1 MAHLDQPIT
10 AEDVEW
16 VFRAILNRPVNNDE
30 WKAKIVGSRVKVGDF
45 MTSVRRSPEMIKR
58 VVQEAGATMPSP
70 NRIDDYR
77 FRLPDRLATAPA
89 RPARFLL
96 IGSCLMDSWPA
107 IITAA
112 EPGVSINRIVFN
124 NASALPPMTAAE
136 AKTYD
141 FQILQ
146 IPARSILPEV
156 ALMSIK
162 GDDIAGYEAL
172 FEQACRLMRANLE
185 AIAAYNTRYG
195 IPSYVLS
202 FYTPMQNPLGRAQKR
217 YCLSNMVYFME
228 ELNRRLHEE
237 AAGFRNMT
245 VIDSDGII
253 NTFGKK
259 YFQEDF
265 VSHFTHG
272 SVVNG
277 LIMPGDQ
284 GRLEPIGNV
293 DELYTPS
300 VARIVTAFYREALAL
315 RKAEQQTDAVK
326 LVIFDLDDT
335 LWRGVAA
342 EADDPGAEIV
352 EGWPLGVLEAASYLW
367 RRGILLAIVSKNDE
381 ATARAIW
388 KKVYRGRFPLE
399 NFASVKI
406 NWQPK
411 AENIAAILAEVNLLP
426 DSVLFVDDNPVERA
440 AIREAFPGMR
450 TMDAPLAE
458 WRRILLWA
466 PELQRAVIT
475 DEAVARTEMIKAQIA
490 REAVRSEMS
499 HEEFLASLGIEIVP
513 HVVRDGADRR
523 FQRCFELLNKTNQFN
538 TTGRRWTPAE
548 MEALFAEGG
557 CLIALDVSDKFT
569 TYGITG
575 VVIVRR
581 DTVEQF
587 VLSCRVFGMGVE
599 QAAMAVAQRH
609 IGGTMRGLIQ
619 PTEKNR
625 LSLGL
630 YETLGFKAGEDG
642 TWVLPE
648 GRLEVPQHI
657 SLSAA

>member
-1 MAHLDQPIT
+1 MAHLDQPVT
-10 AEDVEW
+10 AEDVER
-16 VFRAILNRPVNNDE
+16 VFQAILHRPVNNDD
-30 WKAKIVGSRVKVGDF
+30 WRARIVGSGVSVGDF
-45 MTSVRRSPEMIKR
+45 MTSVRNSPELKAR
-58 VVQEAGATMPSP
+58 VFREAGAAMPSP
-70 NRIDDYR
+70 NRVEDQR
-77 FRLPDRLATAPA
+77 FRLPDQLSITPL

-107 IITAA
+107 VISAA

-146 IPARSILPEV
+146 IPLRSILPEGP
-156 ALMSIK
+156 LMSIK
-162 GDDIAGYEAL
+162 AGDLAGYEAL
-172 FEQACRLMRANLE
+172 FEKACSLMKANLE
-185 AIAAYNTRYG
+185 ALAAYNVRYG
-195 IPSYVLS
+195 IPSYLLS
-202 FYTPMQNPLGRAQKR
+202 LYTPMQNPLGRAQKR
-217 YCLSNMVYFME
+217 YCLSNMVYFIE
-228 ELNRRLHEE
+228 QLNRRLYEE
-237 AAGFRNMT
+237 AAKFRNMT

-253 NTFGKK
+253 DTFGKK
-259 YFQEDF
+259 YFQDDF
-265 VSHFTHG
+265 LSHFTHG
-272 SVVNG
+272 SIATG
-277 LIMPGDQ
+277 LAMPGDQ
-284 GRLEPIGNV
+284 ARLEPIGNV
-293 DELYTPS
+293 EELYSPNI
-300 VARIVTAFYREALAL
+300 ARIIIAFYREALAL

-342 EADDPGAEIV
+342 ETDDPGPEII
-352 EGWPLGVLEAASYLW
+352 EGWPLGILEAASYLW

-388 KKVYRGRFPLE
+388 KKAYRGRFPME
-399 NFASVKI
+399 NFAAVKI
-406 NWQPK
+406 NWAPK

-440 AIREAFPGMR
+440 AIREAFPGIR

-475 DEAVARTEMIKAQIA
+475 EEAAARTEMIQAQIA
-490 REAVRSEMS
+490 REAVRSEMT

-513 HVVRDGADRR
+513 HVVRDSAGGR

-538 TTGRRWTPAE
+538 TTCRRWTPAE
-548 MEALFAEGG
+548 IEELFAEGG

-569 TYGITG
+569 SYGITG
-575 VVIVRR
+575 LTVVRH

-587 VLSCRVFGMGVE
+587 VLSCRVFGMGIE
-599 QAAMAVAQRH
+599 QAAMAIAQAR
-609 IGGTMRGLIQ
+609 IEGTMRGLIR
-619 PTEKNR
+619 PTDKNK

-630 YETLGFKAGEDG
+630 YEALGFRAGEDG
-642 TWVLPE
+642 TWVLPD
-648 GRLEVPQHI
+648 GKLEIPRHI